1 MAILHAHGHF
11 GVRMAA
17 SGGRGAVLSHD
28 VGASDI
34 AVTRR
39 AYLFISYRVIRGG
52 RELVGENR
60 SADILVNFSLWTSR
74 SPDFEIRFR
83 RA

>member
-1 MAILHAHGHF
+1 MMILHAHGHF
-11 GVRMAA
+11 GVRMDA

-34 AVTRR
+34 VVTRK

-60 SADILVNFSLWTSR
+60 PADILINFRL
-74 SPDFEIRFR
+74 
-83 RA
+83 

>member
-1 MAILHAHGHF
+1 MSKLADMAIMCAHGKS
-11 GVRMAA
+11 GLRIDV
-17 SGGRGAVLSHD
+17 SGGRGRVLTHD

-34 AVTRR
+34 VVTRR

-60 SADILVNFSLWTSR
+60 SADILI
-74 SPDFEIRFR
+74 DFRL
-83 RA
+83 